1 MIICV
6 GIGPG
11 DPRYLTELAS
21 SYLRSADLV
30 AGFETVVNFVRPLL
44 PGSTQIV
51 SMGYKDQVEK
61 LKAVSQAHH
70 AGKRCVVAFMGDPH
84 FSGFQFLERVESACG
99 HQVETV
105 PGISSVQV
113 LASRAKVCFDDTT
126 CLTFHRR
133 GDLEPFKRHLLNA
146 IKDGRNVIVLP
157 RPWDFMPREIVDFLL
172 KYGISGDHRVE
183 VWENLTIDEATWSG
197 KLADCTIDF
206 SDMSIMLI
214 RTKTPIAS
222 QIIEEPVK

>member
-197 KLADCTIDF
+197 KLADCTLDF

>member
-21 SYLRSADLV
+21 THLRSADLV
-30 AGFETVVNFVRPLL
+30 AGFETVVNLVRPIL
-44 PGSTQIV
+44 SNDTRIV

-61 LKAVSQAHH
+61 LKVVSQAHH
-70 AGKRCVVAFMGDPH
+70 AGERCVVAFMGDPH
-84 FSGFQFLERVESACG
+84 FSGFQFLERVEAACG
-99 HQVETV
+99 HQVETI
-105 PGISSVQV
+105 PGISSVQI
-113 LASRAKVCFDDTT
+113 LASRAKVCFDETT

-146 IKDGRNVIVLP
+146 IKDGRNAIVLP
-157 RPWDFMPREIVDFLL
+157 RPWDFMPKDIVDFLL
-172 KYGISGDHRVE
+172 KYGIAGDHPVE
-183 VWENLTIDEATWSG
+183 VWENLTIDEATWYG
-197 KLADCTIDF
+197 KLADCTLDF

-214 RTKTPIAS
+214 RTKTPMAS